1 MSILVIRRLLP
12 ISYVDCCTLVLWW
25 NNIFSPKCRSI

>member
-12 ISYVDCCTLVLWW
+12 RSYVDCGTLALWW
-25 NNIFSPKCRSI
+25 NNIFSPKCISI